1 MGTMQGYGLAPISV
15 LGRGTN
21 AITATMS
28 DEKVKQTNGTK
39 HWFQMGGLKVKLL
52 GV

>member
-1 MGTMQGYGLAPISV
+1 MQGYGLAEAPIGV

-39 HWFQMGGLKVKLL
+39 HWFQMGSVKVKLL